1 MYSKHIDEF
10 LRFLREAKQEYD
22 IAILGQSETEK
33 ETQDILHAVELD
45 RHTYHEH
52 ARLSKTLKEVREER
66 RKAKDKREQLEPIV
80 KWGEE
85 NEKTVKE
92 LERLLGEV
100 RKIEKKMG
108 KRVYI
113 PRTEILKKVKGT
125 KNEKA

>member
-1 MYSKHIDEF
+1 MYSKHIDDF

-22 IAILGQSETEK
+22 IAMLGQSETEK

-45 RHTYHEH
+45 QNTYHEH

-66 RKAKDKREQLEPIV
+66 RKAKDKREQLEPIID
-80 KWGEE
+80 WTEE

-100 RKIEKKMG
+100 RKIEKKM
-108 KRVYI
+108 KNRTYI